1 MIRNMQDTGASLVV
15 QWLRICL
22 PVQGMQVWALIRELG
37 SHVLQG
43 NQAWALRLLSLHALE
58 SVLHKPQLEKTHA
71 LQWRP
76 NIAKKKKER
85 NMQDRNK
92 VISLLKDINDQKSRK
107 AF

>member
-1 MIRNMQDTGASLVV
+1 MQDTGASLVV

-76 NIAKKKKER
+76 STAKKKKR